1 MADQIAPNRI
11 VTVLLTL
18 FSAIALVLACM
29 GLYGVMSYI
38 VARRVQE
45 LGVRSALGATPGDL
59 LRLVLRSALRLTVTG
74 VALGALAGLG
84 AHRLLSAIFEGI
96 RPDPAFFVLVALVLA
111 GVAMF
116 ASWMPLRR
124 VLASGPMSALRMS

>member
-1 MADQIAPNRI
+1 MRESGLSAE
-11 VTVLLTL
+11 
-18 FSAIALVLACM
+18 FS
-29 GLYGVMSYI
+29 
-38 VARRVQE
+38 
-45 LGVRSALGATPGDL
+45 T
-59 LRLVLRSALRLTVTG
+59 
-74 VALGALAGLG
+74 GLG

-96 RPDPAFFVLVALVLA
+96 RPDPAFFMLVALVLA